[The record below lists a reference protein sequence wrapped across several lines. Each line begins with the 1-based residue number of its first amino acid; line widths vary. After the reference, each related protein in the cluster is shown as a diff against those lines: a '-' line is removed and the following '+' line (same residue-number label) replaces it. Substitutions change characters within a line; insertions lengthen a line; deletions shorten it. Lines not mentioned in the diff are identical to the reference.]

1 MRDPGIELPKPIGF
15 VLGGGGSLGA
25 VQVGMLRAL
34 FERGITPDLVVG
46 TSIGAFNGAV
56 VAADPDNAIDILD
69 HFWRSSKRG
78 DAFPLRGI
86 KPVLHWRR
94 THQSF
99 YPNDG
104 LSRSIKSVLSDYGRI
119 EDLRLPYGAVAI
131 DVVRGT
137 PVLFREGNL
146 ESALLASAAIPGIFP
161 PVNRDG
167 RMFYDGG
174 LGNNV
179 PMRDAIGMGA
189 QSLVVLDTTSPTA
202 ELNPPDTLMDLFSYV
217 TEVYARQMV
226 LRDLTELSDVP
237 ILYPPSPAPGTMSP
251 LDLDHTE
258 ELLQTSYNDTS
269 AYLDLKIARDVTD
282 GQLDRA

>member
-1 MRDPGIELPKPIGF
+1 VTSTLDSPIELPRPIGF

-34 FERGITPDLVVG
+34 FERGVRPDLVVG

-56 VAADPDNAIDILD
+56 VAADPSRAIETLER
-69 HFWRSSKRG
+69 FWRSSKRG

-86 KPVLHWRR
+86 KPFLHWRR
-94 THQSF
+94 TRQSF
-99 YPNDG
+99 FPNDG
-104 LSRSIKSVLSDYGRI
+104 LSHSIRSVLSDFQRI
-119 EDLRLPYGAVAI
+119 DDLLLPYGAVAI
-131 DVVRGT
+131 DVERGT

-179 PMRDAIGMGA
+179 PMRDAIAMGA

-202 ELNPPDTLMDLFSYV
+202 DLRAPDTLMDLFSYV

-226 LRDLTELSDVP
+226 LRDLAELTHVP

-258 ELLQTSYNDTS
+258 ELLDSSYRDTVE
-269 AYLDLKIARDVTD
+269 YLNLKMATT
-282 GQLDRA
+282 

>member
-1 MRDPGIELPKPIGF
+1 MTDVIEPVIQLPRPIGF

-25 VQVGMLRAL
+25 VQVGMLRAM
-34 FERGITPDLVVG
+34 FERGIRPDLVVG

-56 VAADPDNAIDILD
+56 LASDPATAIQRLEQ
-69 HFWRSSKRG
+69 FWRSSRRG

-86 KPVLHWRR
+86 KPFLYWRR
-94 THQSF
+94 TRQSF
-99 YPNDG
+99 FPNDG
-104 LSRSIKSVLSDYGRI
+104 LSRTIKSILHEYQRI
-119 EDLRLPYGAVAI
+119 EDLILPYGAVAI
-131 DVVRGT
+131 DVERAT

-146 ESALLASAAIPGIFP
+146 ESALLASAAVPGFFP
-161 PVNRDG
+161 PVSRDG

-179 PMRDAIGMGA
+179 PMRDAVAMGA
-189 QSLVVLDTTSPTA
+189 RSLVVLDTTSPTA
-202 ELNPPDTLMDLFSYV
+202 DLRAPATLMDLFSYV

-226 LRDLTELSDVP
+226 LRDLSELGHIP

-258 ELLQTSYNDTS
+258 ELLESSYRNT
-269 AYLDLKIARDVTD
+269 AEYLTLTMAMF
-282 GQLDRA
+282 

>member
-1 MRDPGIELPKPIGF
+1 MTDTLDGLIQLPRPIGF

-34 FERGITPDLVVG
+34 LERGIAPDIVVG

-56 VAADPDNAIDILD
+56 LAADPVQAVEKLD

-86 KPVLHWRR
+86 KPFLYWRR
-94 THQSF
+94 TRQSF
-99 YPNDG
+99 FPNDG
-104 LSRSIKSVLSDYGRI
+104 LSRSIRSMLGEYLRI
-119 EDLRLPYGAVAI
+119 EDLRLPFGAVAI
-131 DVVRGT
+131 DVERGT

-161 PVNRDG
+161 PVSRDG

-189 QSLVVLDTTSPTA
+189 RSLVVLDTTSPTA
-202 ELNPPDTLMDLFSYV
+202 DLRAPDTLLDLFSYV

-226 LRDLTELSDVP
+226 LRDLAELSDVP

-258 ELLQTSYNDTS
+258 ELLESSYVDTLE
-269 AYLDLKIARDVTD
+269 YL
-282 GQLDRA
+282 